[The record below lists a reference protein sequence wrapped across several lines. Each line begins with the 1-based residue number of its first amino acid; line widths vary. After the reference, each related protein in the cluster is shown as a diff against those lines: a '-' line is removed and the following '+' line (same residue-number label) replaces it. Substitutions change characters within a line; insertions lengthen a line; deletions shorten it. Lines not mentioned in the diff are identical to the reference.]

1 MKRPCGVM
9 CAGPGS
15 AFPQT
20 PEGALTRTTS
30 PGPRVIQLEIH
41 KKKRS
46 ENPPRPPRVG
56 KLSPATRDAEGKSK
70 RTAESILIWKAIKM
84 GPVNAYGRWKIVY
97 GTCSWKLFYE
107 KEKRFLELGDLRS
120 HLRK

>member
-20 PEGALTRTTS
+20 PEGALTRTAS

-46 ENPPRPPRVG
+46 ETPPPRVG

-70 RTAESILIWKAIKM
+70 RTPESILIWKAIKM